1 MQATIARQSG
11 GSRAEAPVAGGP
23 GRPLV
28 SVITV
33 TYNAARTLPACLESV
48 AGQTCRAIEHLV
60 VDGGSTDGTLDVLR
74 AWNERLAWWVSEP
87 DRGIYD
93 AMNKG
98 IGAARGEWLYFL
110 GADDTLASPDVI
122 ERCEPALKTGAALVY
137 GDVRYSTGQ
146 CLRSIAGPELLIGN
160 TVHHQG
166 ALYAARVFDGWRYDP
181 TFRLIADYELNL
193 RLYLAK
199 EPRVRADVVV
209 ANCAEAGAS
218 RTRIRQ
224 SFREMNAIR
233 RRHVGWLANAPLTA
247 LLAAHFARDLAYRGL
262 RRLRNGGA
270 ST

>member
-1 MQATIARQSG
+1 VDTRCAVSSG
-11 GSRAEAPVAGGP
+11 GARSRSPAPRDSA
-23 GRPLV
+23 RPLV

-33 TYNAARTLPACLESV
+33 TYNAARSLPACLESV
-48 AGQTCRAIEHLV
+48 AGQTYRGVEHVV

-74 AWNERLAWWVSEP
+74 AWDERLAWWVSEP

-98 IGAARGEWLYFL
+98 IDAARGEWIYFL
-110 GADDTLASPDVI
+110 GADDTLAAPDVV
-122 ERCEPALKTGAALVY
+122 ERCLPHLRSGVALVY

-146 CLRSIAGPELLIGN
+146 RLRSIAGPELLIGN

-199 EPRVRADVVV
+199 EPRVRADVVI
-209 ANCAEAGAS
+209 ADCAEAGAS

-233 RRHVGWLANAPLTA
+233 RRHVGWLANAPLTV

-262 RRLRNGGA
+262 RRLRAGRA
-270 ST
+270 RT